1 MSLINIMKGTV
12 SFPNLFD
19 GEIELNRVAFTIFGF
34 EVHWYALIIGLGII
48 LAEFYCEKRGV
59 KYGLTDD
66 DVFDVAFIGG
76 IAGFI
81 GARAYYCIFWNLN
94 PDNPW
99 KFTLWTAITGI
110 HKGGLAIYGGVIA
123 GVLMAIFICKRK
135 KVAVLPMMDMGGTG
149 FLIGQAIGRWGNFV
163 NIEAF
168 GAPTAGNLPW
178 GMGGS
183 GPEIT
188 PVLEEAGEGALV
200 HPCFL
205 YESLWCGLGILVIHF
220 ILSRIQTFDGELFL
234 YYVIWY
240 GTGRGF
246 IEGLRTD
253 SLYIGPLKVSQLLA
267 FTSAV
272 FCIILLVYFKIK
284 VKNSPDYIR
293 WKDTEICKKRTEAY
307 NKSIITDKET
317 SKALKAMR
325 KFAKVSKKDEIAP
338 SILGDDDIDEKN

>member
-1 MSLINIMKGTV
+1 MNFLRLLKESV

-19 GEIELNRVAFTIFGF
+19 GEIPVSRVAFTVFGF
-34 EVHWYALIIGLGII
+34 DIHWYAIIIGVGLL
-48 LAEFYCEKRGV
+48 LAEIYCEKRGV
-59 KYGLTDD
+59 KYGLTND
-66 DVFDVAFIGG
+66 DVFYVALIGG

-94 PDNPW
+94 PANPW

-110 HKGGLAIYGGVIA
+110 HKGGLAIYGGIIA
-123 GVLMAIFICKRK
+123 GVLMAILVCKVR
-135 KVAVLPMMDMGGTG
+135 KVAILPMMDMGGTG

-163 NIEAF
+163 NQEAF

-178 GMGGS
+178 GMS
-183 GPEIT
+183 GTGADISS
-188 PVLEEAGEGALV
+188 VIAEAGEGALV

-220 ILSRIQTFDGELFL
+220 ILSKIQTFDGELFL

-253 SLYIGPLKVSQLLA
+253 SLYIGPLKVSQLLGFA
-267 FTSAV
+267 SV
-272 FCIILLVYFKIK
+272 IFCIILLVYFKLK
-284 VKNSPDYIR
+284 VKNSDNYVR
-293 WKDTEICKKRTEAY
+293 WKDTEVCKERMAKFSKAVKVEAEAEKAYKAMKRTRKLAE
-307 NKSIITDKET
+307 KE
-317 SKALKAMR
+317 K
-325 KFAKVSKKDEIAP
+325 IAP
-338 SILGDDDIDEKN
+338 SILGDDDNDNN

>member
-1 MSLINIMKGTV
+1 MYLLNVVKDTV

-19 GEIELNRVAFTIFGF
+19 GEIELSRVAFTIFGF
-34 EVHWYALIIGLGII
+34 EVHWYALIIGIGLI
-48 LAEFYCEKRGV
+48 LAEFYCERRGV

-94 PDNPW
+94 PDNTW

-110 HKGGLAIYGGVIA
+110 HKGGLAIYGGIIA
-123 GVLMAIFICKRK
+123 GVLTAILICKHK
-135 KVAVLPMMDMGGTG
+135 KVAILPMLDMGGTG

-178 GMGGS
+178 GMSGTGS
-183 GPEIT
+183 EIT
-188 PVLEEAGEGALV
+188 PVLEAAGEGALV

-220 ILSRIQTFDGELFL
+220 ILSKIQTFDGELFL

-246 IEGLRTD
+246 IESLRTD
-253 SLYIGPLKVSQLLA
+253 SLYIGPFKVSQLLA
-267 FTSAV
+267 FSSAL
-272 FCIILLVYFKIK
+272 FCIILLIYFKHK
-284 VKNSPDYIR
+284 VKKTPNYVR
-293 WKDTEICKKRTEAY
+293 WKDTDECKKRIEDYNNTVKTE
-307 NKSIITDKET
+307 KET
-317 SKALKAMR
+317 NKAIKAMK
-325 KFAKVSKKDEIAP
+325 KFIKNSKKDEIAP
-338 SILGDDDIDEKN
+338 SILGDEDIDEKN

>member
-1 MSLINIMKGTV
+1 MNLFNLNASV

-34 EVHWYALIIGLGII
+34 DVHWYALIIGLGIL
-48 LAEFYCEKRGV
+48 LAEFYCEKRGK

-66 DVFDVAFIGG
+66 DIFDVALYGG

-94 PDNPW
+94 PETPW

-110 HKGGLAIYGGVIA
+110 HRGGLAIYGGIIA
-123 GVLMAIFICKRK
+123 GVLMAILVCKIK

-163 NIEAF
+163 NQEAF

-178 GMGGS
+178 GMS
-183 GPEIT
+183 GTGAEISS
-188 PVLEEAGEGALV
+188 VIAEAGEGALV

-220 ILSRIQTFDGELFL
+220 LLSRIQTFDGELFL
-234 YYVIWY
+234 YYIIWY

-253 SLYIGPLKVSQLLA
+253 SLYIGPLKVSQLLGFA
-267 FTSAV
+267 SAI
-272 FCIILLVYFKIK
+272 FCLILLVYFKIR
-284 VKNSPDYIR
+284 VKKSEGYVR
-293 WKDTEICKKRTEAY
+293 WKDTEICKERMKKYYRGVAIEKEA
-307 NKSIITDKET
+307 E
-317 SKALKAMR
+317 KAYKAM
-325 KFAKVSKKDEIAP
+325 KKAKKQAKTEKIAP
-338 SILGDDDIDEKN
+338 SILGDDDNDNI